1 MSELI
6 AIYLLGL
13 VYGTLFGLLI
23 AFAIW
28 ILYKVQGRK

>member
-1 MSELI
+1 MTELI

-13 VYGTLFGLLI
+13 VFGTLFGLLT

-28 ILYKVQGRK
+28 IYKAQDRK